1 MSGPELAALVGAVQR
16 NCDIADARH
25 AGELTMCIYLLR
37 MRDFYCWQHELPPGR
52 EVERGA
58 VGAWME
64 ERERIWESLE
74 DTPFASLPVAGGTV
88 DPFETAQVN
97 ASLSTHGLVYSA
109 GYGRRGRPQFFLG
122 ELARTERRDGHD
134 IRIAGCEYA
143 RDMEAHPGM
152 LLGETVFVRTET
164 LRRWLWDRVEE
175 WRWTRKNE
183 ALRRALAY
191 YPLDTDPVG
200 ALEAM
205 TEAETESVILH
216 ELGEARIGAVL
227 GEAWPALLAEVAGK
241 QEEIT
246 ARALRDLCADCI
258 STLPAL
264 AERGEPAPIHFHF
277 ANFTGMRR
285 ELEPGLVDAYR
296 RWVEG
301 GSTTALARE
310 AEAALGRARER
321 AQALLAAHGL
331 SAGTR
336 APS

>member
-1 MSGPELAALVGAVQR
+1 MSGPDLAALISAVQR

-37 MRDFYCWQHELPPGR
+37 MRDFYCWEHELAPGR
-52 EVERGA
+52 EVERDA
-58 VGAWME
+58 VGSWMQ
-64 ERERIWESLE
+64 ERERIWEALE
-74 DTPFASLPVAGGTV
+74 DTPFERLPLASSSV
-88 DPFETAQVN
+88 DPFETTSVN
-97 ASLSTHGLVYSA
+97 AAVQARGLVYSA

-122 ELARTERRDGHD
+122 ELARSERRDGHD

-152 LLGETVFVRTET
+152 LLGDTVFVRTET
-164 LRRWLWDRVEE
+164 LRRWLWDRIEE

-183 ALRRALAY
+183 ALRRALAC
-191 YPLDTDPVG
+191 YPFDTDPAG
-200 ALEAM
+200 ALDAM
-205 TEAETESVILH
+205 TRTETESVILH
-216 ELGEARIGAVL
+216 ELGEARMGAEL
-227 GEAWPALLAEVAGK
+227 GERWPALLAQVAGT
-241 QEEIT
+241 QQEIT

-285 ELEPGLVDAYR
+285 ELEPGLADAYR

-301 GSTTALARE
+301 TGAVDLGRE
-310 AEAALGRARER
+310 AEAALARARER
-321 AQALLAAHGL
+321 AHALLEAP
-331 SAGTR
+331 GTGAQAQR
-336 APS
+336 RS